1 MPNPEIHAAW
11 LRPAAAAAGLLLLW
25 QIESLQRPPLRPRYQ
40 PRLLH
45 AVRNLTLGALGA
57 GLLRVVAAGST
68 AVVLEWSATA
78 QTGLLFRLS
87 LPSELRLVAAIVLM
101 DGWTWSWHR
110 ACHRIPLLW
119 RFHRVHH
126 SDPAM
131 DVTTAFRFHPI
142 ELLISAF
149 ARLPLLLALG
159 LTATELLL
167 YETLL
172 LASSQYQHSALSCS
186 WWDQVLRRLL
196 VTPSVHRVH
205 HSPQREFTNSNYA
218 SVLNC
223 WDRLFGTWR
232 EPQETGDSLNTGVPD
247 CGLEELPGEG
257 QWP

>member
-1 MPNPEIHAAW
+1 MPNPDIHAAW

-25 QIESLQRPPLRPRYQ
+25 QFESLQRLPLRPRHRS
-40 PRLLH
+40 RLLH

-57 GLLRVVAAGST
+57 GLLRVVAAGLT
-68 AVVLEWSATA
+68 AAVLEWSATA
-78 QTGLLFRLS
+78 QSGLLFAAS
-87 LPSELRLVAAIVLM
+87 LRSELRLVAAVVLM
-101 DGWTWSWHR
+101 DFWTWSWHR
-110 ACHRIPLLW
+110 ACHRIPFLW
-119 RFHRVHH
+119 RFHRLHH

-131 DVTTAFRFHPI
+131 DVTTAFRFHPG

-149 ARLPLLLALG
+149 ARLPLLVVLG

-172 LASSQYQHSALSCS
+172 LASSQYQHAALSCN
-186 WWDQVLRRLL
+186 WWDRALRWLL

-232 EPQETGDSLNTGVPD
+232 EPQETGDGHNTGVPE
-247 CGLEELPGEG
+247 CGLEELRGEG
-257 QWP
+257 AWP

>member
-1 MPNPEIHAAW
+1 MPSPEMHAAW

-25 QIESLQRPPLRPRYQ
+25 LTESLQRLPLRPRHQ
-40 PRLLH
+40 SRLLH

-57 GLLRVVAAGST
+57 GLLRVIAAGST
-68 AVVLEWSATA
+68 AAVLEWSATA
-78 QTGLLFRLS
+78 QSGLLFRLS

-101 DGWTWSWHR
+101 DCWTWSWHR
-110 ACHRIPLLW
+110 ACHRIPFLW

-131 DVTTAFRFHPI
+131 DVTTAFRFHPG

-149 ARLPLLLALG
+149 ARLPLLFVLG

-186 WWDQVLRRLL
+186 WWDRILQRLL

-205 HSPQREFTNSNYA
+205 HSPQRELTNSNYA
-218 SVLNC
+218 AVLNC

-232 EPQETGDSLNTGVPD
+232 APQETGDSLNTGVPE
-247 CGLEELPGEG
+247 CGLEELRGEG

>member
-1 MPNPEIHAAW
+1 
-11 LRPAAAAAGLLLLW
+11 
-25 QIESLQRPPLRPRYQ
+25 
-40 PRLLH
+40 
-45 AVRNLTLGALGA
+45 
-57 GLLRVVAAGST
+57 VVAAGST
-68 AVVLEWSATA
+68 AAVLEWAATS
-78 QTGLLFRLS
+78 QSGLLFMLS
-87 LPSELRLVAAIVLM
+87 LRSELRLVAAMLLM

-110 ACHRIPLLW
+110 ACHRIPVLW

-126 SDPAM
+126 SDQAM
-131 DVTTAFRFHPI
+131 DVTTAFRFHPV

-149 ARLPLLLALG
+149 ARLPLLVALG

-186 WWDQVLRRLL
+186 GWDRVLRRLL

-232 EPQETGDSLNTGVPD
+232 EPQETGSQNTGVPD
-247 CGLEELPGEG
+247 CGLE
-257 QWP
+257 